1 MDFGLILEA
10 IMKVSL
16 SQAKDRT
23 SFFALNSAL
32 PWDCIGKQGKVIAT
46 LCNQFQTIYYLLQHT
61 QNLQLFLK

>member
-1 MDFGLILEA
+1 MFIISCENTRLLYRLMDFGLILEA

-32 PWDCIGKQGKVIAT
+32 P
-46 LCNQFQTIYYLLQHT
+46 
-61 QNLQLFLK
+61 